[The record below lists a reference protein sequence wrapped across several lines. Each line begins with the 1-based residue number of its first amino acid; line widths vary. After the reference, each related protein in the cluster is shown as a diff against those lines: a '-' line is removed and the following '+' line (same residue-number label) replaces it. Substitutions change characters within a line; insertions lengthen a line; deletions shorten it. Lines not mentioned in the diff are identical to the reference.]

1 MVYIVGLGPGN
12 RDYIL
17 KKAIDILNKSD
28 VIIGFERLIKN
39 LDFVYKEKIVM
50 KSLKE
55 TLDYINKYS
64 LNNELS
70 KEEKNIALV
79 ASGDPTFFGIS
90 EYIRKNYLGNIEVI
104 PGISSFQYLTTRL
117 NKSWSTAFIGSV
129 HGRNENFI
137 EHIKENRLSI
147 WLTDNKN
154 NSTYLCRLLNES
166 NINCKVII
174 GEYLSYENER
184 ILEGKPVEFINT
196 NFSDMAI
203 LIVENEDK

>member
-1 MVYIVGLGPGN
+1 MDTRNINIITLAYMGDAVYEVYI
-12 RDYIL
+12 R
-17 KKAIDILNKSD
+17 KA
-28 VIIGFERLIKN
+28 LI
-39 LDFVYKEKIVM
+39 
-50 KSLKE
+50 
-55 TLDYINKYS
+55 
-64 LNNELS
+64 
-70 KEEKNIALV
+70 EKNIALV

-117 NKSWSTAFIGSV
+117 NKSWSTAFTGSV